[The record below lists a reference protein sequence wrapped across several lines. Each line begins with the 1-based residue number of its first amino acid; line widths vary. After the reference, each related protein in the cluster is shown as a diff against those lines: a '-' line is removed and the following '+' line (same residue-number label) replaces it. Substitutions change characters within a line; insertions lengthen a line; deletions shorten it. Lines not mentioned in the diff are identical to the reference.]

1 MEDKR
6 LVTYCIVP
14 PELADGL
21 HDVLREHY
29 RSEPSV
35 EVLVEQRATERR
47 GGERRARGA
56 SAAAEEQTTPAEERR
71 RIRARGG
78 RRIAERR
85 AVQASVE
92 ALGLPAE
99 AEAHRERLRFV
110 ERLEPTTVEREDA
123 DTARLVARMQAGDAD
138 IFTRLYERYFDRVYA
153 YLRLTLQDAHEAED
167 VTQEVFIRVL
177 QALPKY
183 ERRSSPFR
191 AWLFR
196 IVRNQALDR
205 LRQRGRL
212 RVEPPEEM
220 ASLAEAPDGQ
230 SEQLDWLDDRQ
241 LLGLIEQ
248 LPLAQRQ
255 VIVLRYML
263 ELRSG
268 EIGEV
273 LERSPE
279 AVRQLHQRAMRFL
292 RERLDA
298 GGNPGSTGSTS
309 GGDRGAQVR
318 QDAGSPSVR
327 RNASRRLV
335 RQAPVLRSRRFILR

>member
-1 MEDKR
+1 MQDKR

-14 PELADGL
+14 PELADEL

-29 RSEPSV
+29 RFDPNL
-35 EVLVEQRATERR
+35 EVLVEQRSTERR
-47 GGERRARGA
+47 RKERRAREA
-56 SAAAEEQTTPAEERR
+56 TPPEAERR

-85 AVQASVE
+85 AVQAAVQAPE
-92 ALGLPAE
+92 LPPE
-99 AEAHRERLRFV
+99 AEEHRERLRFV

-123 DTARLVARMQAGDAD
+123 DTARLVARLQAGDAD

-153 YLRLTLQDAHEAED
+153 YLRLTLQDSHEAED
-167 VTQEVFIRVL
+167 VAQEVFIRVL

-212 RVEPPEEM
+212 RVESPEEM
-220 ASLAEAPDGQ
+220 AALSEAAGAEGQ
-230 SEQLDWLDDRQ
+230 TEQLDWLDDRQ
-241 LLGLIEQ
+241 LLGLIEH

-292 RERLDA
+292 RKRLENGGSA
-298 GGNPGSTGSTS
+298 GTAPRGGGPGAKARRARASRPTQRNP
-309 GGDRGAQVR
+309 
-318 QDAGSPSVR
+318 
-327 RNASRRLV
+327 SRRLL
-335 RQAPVLRSRRFILR
+335 RQAPVLRSRRFALR